1 MNFFNLGKIY
11 RKYLI
16 SLFTILEY
24 CNEIPITHQ
33 NTKTSLLPLILGQ
46 TNLYSELLTPRLI
59 NKDQIILTRFD
70 PYNVPITKLKICQ
83 DIVFLLVCVRQ

>member
-24 CNEIPITHQ
+24 CNGIPITHQ
-33 NTKTSLLPLILGQ
+33 NTKTSLLQLILGQ

-59 NKDQIILTRFD
+59 HKNQIILTRFD
-70 PYNVPITKLKICQ
+70 PYNVPIAKLKICQ
-83 DIVFLLVCVRQ
+83 DIVFLLICVRQ